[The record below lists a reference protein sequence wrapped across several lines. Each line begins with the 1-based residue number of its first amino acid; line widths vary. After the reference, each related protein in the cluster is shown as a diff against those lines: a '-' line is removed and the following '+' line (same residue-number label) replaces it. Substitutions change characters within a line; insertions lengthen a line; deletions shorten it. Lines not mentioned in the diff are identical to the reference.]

1 MENSNLRLSAVISA
15 DVSQFTAAFR
25 RITQATKEAGGKIA
39 ASTKQ
44 FSAKVSASFK
54 EMSSKMK
61 AAGDKMESV
70 GKNLSLKVSLPIAA
84 LGTSAVMSAVKF
96 EVLQKSLDVLTGS
109 AEKGAEAFNKIKA
122 FSAATPFQLDD
133 LVQVNN
139 MLIGFGLTA
148 DDSFEALKQLS
159 DISAVTGADLSRMSV
174 AFGQS
179 AGMGR
184 VMTQDLNQ
192 FVNNGVPIYKL
203 LTDVTGKSTSEL
215 RDMAADG
222 ELTFDI
228 LEAGIKKAT
237 SAGGLFFEGTEQ
249 LSKTLGG
256 RLSTLRDNFNLM
268 MASFGDVM
276 GEVIKPLTILLTET
290 FKGLGN
296 MSDGTKRW
304 VVATAALAA
313 AIGPIVVALGFMV
326 GTLFP
331 LFLSGIASI
340 GTALA
345 FLVTPV
351 GILAVALTGLAF
363 IFLKAKADSIL
374 FQVAMNEA
382 FSGTLSLETA
392 TKNLT
397 TALDELATARKN
409 GASEKEIK
417 NLRLTAKLRLEDAR
431 AVYERIKA
439 GKELAIQAQ
448 NDRIASLESMN
459 ASPEAI
465 EITKT
470 LTGVISLYE
479 EQLKKAS
486 ESIKT
491 IEARISSMGES
502 FEDLNDGTEDGT
514 TKMAEYAISLA
525 DARAAVN
532 GMEVNSLGRLAPS
545 KEQTE
550 NMKEFFGSMD
560 KGLKVL
566 IDDKAAEHA
575 AESIATLTEGIG
587 KMNESVTSAINLVQG
602 GLTGAFTQF
611 FTTLSNG
618 GENPFQSIIDFLKR
632 LVIRL
637 LAAAA
642 AAFVLAGILSALGFG
657 AMAGTSF
664 QALFVGMT
672 GLNIG
677 GGGADAPNLAL
688 ANGGIVSGPTNA
700 LIGEYAGAGTNPEV
714 VAPLNKLKSMIG
726 VGSGETIIKGS
737 DLLVIMK
744 RAMQE
749 EGRI

>member
-1 MENSNLRLSAVISA
+1 
-15 DVSQFTAAFR
+15 
-25 RITQATKEAGGKIA
+25 
-39 ASTKQ
+39 
-44 FSAKVSASFK
+44 
-54 EMSSKMK
+54 
-61 AAGDKMESV
+61 
-70 GKNLSLKVSLPIAA
+70 
-84 LGTSAVMSAVKF
+84 
-96 EVLQKSLDVLTGS
+96 
-109 AEKGAEAFNKIKA
+109 
-122 FSAATPFQLDD
+122 
-133 LVQVNN
+133 
-139 MLIGFGLTA
+139 
-148 DDSFEALKQLS
+148 
-159 DISAVTGADLSRMSV
+159 
-174 AFGQS
+174 
-179 AGMGR
+179 
-184 VMTQDLNQ
+184 
-192 FVNNGVPIYKL
+192 
-203 LTDVTGKSTSEL
+203 
-215 RDMAADG
+215 
-222 ELTFDI
+222 
-228 LEAGIKKAT
+228 
-237 SAGGLFFEGTEQ
+237 
-249 LSKTLGG
+249 
-256 RLSTLRDNFNLM
+256 
-268 MASFGDVM
+268 
-276 GEVIKPLTILLTET
+276 
-290 FKGLGN
+290 
-296 MSDGTKRW
+296 
-304 VVATAALAA
+304 
-313 AIGPIVVALGFMV
+313 
-326 GTLFP
+326 
-331 LFLSGIASI
+331 
-340 GTALA
+340 
-345 FLVTPV
+345 
-351 GILAVALTGLAF
+351 
-363 IFLKAKADSIL
+363 
-374 FQVAMNEA
+374 MNEA

-409 GASEKEIK
+409 GASEKEIE

-448 NDRIASLESMN
+448 KDRIASLESMN

-470 LTGVISLYE
+470 LTGGISLYE

-532 GMEVNSLGRLAPS
+532 GMEVKSLGRLAPS

-550 NMKEFFGSMD
+550 NMKEFFGAMD
-560 KGLKVL
+560 NGLKII

-587 KMNESVTSAINLVQG
+587 KMGDSAKSVINLVQG

-618 GENPFQSIIDFLKR
+618 GQNPFQAIIDFLKS

-642 AAFVLAGILSALGFG
+642 AAFVLSGILSALGFG
-657 AMAGTSF
+657 AMAGTSSK
-664 QALFVGMT
+664 ALFESIT
-672 GLNIG
+672 GLNIAF
-677 GGGADAPNLAL
+677 GGADAPDLAL